1 MPRMTK
7 EERREKK
14 LDKIRAYDEKMK
26 PKRIARQEKQKAKEV
41 RKADRKVKRIE
52 KRLGNVS
59 ERSEKA
65 DKSYQA
71 QLDREKAK
79 DVEKGRTRRRTTI
92 LRRKR
97 AKTAQKVASTV
108 LAGLAAKNFAGLSK
122 AKKIYTAKQAL
133 KKQILPV
140 AKVAGQIS
148 ASAATA
154 REGVPE
160 DAPTIF
166 EPRLLRKALLR
177 KKKARIEKKLDKAK
191 KKREKEKSSKGIYR
205 YDN

>member
-1 MPRMTK
+1 M
-7 EERREKK
+7 
-14 LDKIRAYDEKMK
+14 
-26 PKRIARQEKQKAKEV
+26 
-41 RKADRKVKRIE
+41 
-52 KRLGNVS
+52 
-59 ERSEKA
+59 
-65 DKSYQA
+65 
-71 QLDREKAK
+71 
-79 DVEKGRTRRRTTI
+79 
-92 LRRKR
+92 
-97 AKTAQKVASTV
+97 
-108 LAGLAAKNFAGLSK
+108 
-122 AKKIYTAKQAL
+122 
-133 KKQILPV
+133 